1 MSEASWYDTG
11 FEGTEREANRSRMVY
26 GPRRLWIPAGASKEI
41 VMVDDSPF
49 CIYEHNPKIGG
60 KWQNWFTCLKG
71 VYDDVACCDVLG
83 DSSYRYYVGYFTVV
97 DCSEWT
103 DRNGVKHQYEVK
115 LLPAKMKTLKKFKRK
130 KEDKGSLVGAMFTAF
145 REDSRS
151 PSVGDEFEFKR
162 EVDLNK
168 LFEVAVYSNKKLKE
182 VFALAEKEN
191 RIDELAQTFQVTRE
205 AEGVAKTLV
214 PFNYFELLKPMPPA
228 DVKRFL
234 LGVDDPDAS
243 AGGGDDSGPDE
254 DDVPF

>member
-1 MSEASWYDTG
+1 M
-11 FEGTEREANRSRMVY
+11 
-26 GPRRLWIPAGASKEI
+26 GA
-41 VMVDDSPF
+41 
-49 CIYEHNPKIGG
+49 
-60 KWQNWFTCLKG
+60 T
-71 VYDDVACCDVLG
+71 
-83 DSSYRYYVGYFTVV
+83 SYRYYVGYFTVV

-103 DRNGVKHQYEVK
+103 DSKGVKHQYEVK

-182 VFALAEKEN
+182 VFSLAEKEG
-191 RIDELAQTFQVTRE
+191 RVDELAQTFQVIRE
-205 AEGVAKTLV
+205 AGGGITKTLV

-234 LGVDDPDAS
+234 LGVEDPDAS
-243 AGGGDDSGPDE
+243 AGDSKADE